1 MNVART
7 SPEVLVFLKKISK
20 SYQNPIDN
28 RLTVWYNLH
37 EIKKGA

>member
-1 MNVART
+1 MLQGLHPK
-7 SPEVLVFLKKISK
+7 SLFFKKILK